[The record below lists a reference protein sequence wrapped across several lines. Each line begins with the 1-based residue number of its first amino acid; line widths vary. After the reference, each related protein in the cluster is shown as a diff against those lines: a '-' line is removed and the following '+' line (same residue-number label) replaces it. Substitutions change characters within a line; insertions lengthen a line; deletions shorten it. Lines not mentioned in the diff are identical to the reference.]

1 MTMHICCRP
10 RLHLP
15 CTMLNCDL
23 RKLARWDDASS
34 SVSSKP
40 TDDEFSPSIFFSIL
54 HLFIKR
60 INMPP
65 SGPRQPQSSNNPNV
79 RNQVFENI
87 FGRSAHGHH
96 LATQPPQQQY
106 VNPAQPSYPPSMPYH
121 PTPPPQSQAPP
132 QPQPTYPMYR
142 PTPARRPDLYDG
154 VEYLPNVRRL
164 ACWYAGAD
172 SSSVGQ

>member
-1 MTMHICCRP
+1 MHICCRP
-10 RLHLP
+10 CLHLP

-23 RKLARWDDASS
+23 RKLARWDDASQPCFVEANGRRILS
-34 SVSSKP
+34 IYLL
-40 TDDEFSPSIFFSIL
+40 FHSPSF
-54 HLFIKR
+54 HQVY
-60 INMPP
+60 NMPP

-121 PTPPPQSQAPP
+121 PAPPPQCQAPP

-142 PTPARRPDLYDG
+142 PAPARRSDLYDG

-164 ACWYAGAD
+164 ACLYAGAD
-172 SSSVGQ
+172 SWSVGQ